1 MVELDHGISRHAV
14 KLNLLT
20 DSWVNQTLLSEK
32 DWQQIRPGHGRRKPK
47 LKKNKTNFTPSGTK
61 IKLPILRKNKVSVN
75 SRMWKTDNHKNV
87 CRGCR
92 NTLFLLL
99 HIHY

>member
-1 MVELDHGISRHAV
+1 MVELDHGISPHAV

-61 IKLPILRKNKVSVN
+61 IKLPILGRTKCQLIAECG
-75 SRMWKTDNHKNV
+75 RQITTKTYV
-87 CRGCR
+87 VAVE
-92 NTLFLLL
+92 
-99 HIHY
+99 IHYFYYYI